1 MGKRLGPQT
10 VRLERP
16 VVVTA
21 AAAVAGKMEGEGPL
35 GECFDRIVQDAMFGE
50 DSWEKAE
57 SHFVRE
63 AMERAVQKSG
73 HTMGDMD
80 YIFCGD
86 LLNQCIGTTF
96 GIKDFSIPCFGVFGA
111 CSTMGETMSLGAM
124 LIDGGFAEQVLAGAS
139 SHFCS
144 AEKQFR
150 FPLPLGI
157 QRPPVSARTVTG
169 AGATVLSQKGEGP
182 VIREI
187 TTGKIVD
194 LGIKDANHM
203 GAAMAPAAAA
213 LIAAHLRETNRTPED
228 YDYIVT
234 GDLGRIGRNLAAE
247 LLAKEGFPMDER
259 YTDCGILVYD
269 PQKQDVH
276 AGGSG
281 CACSAVTFAGYFY
294 PKLRRGEIRRMLF
307 VPTGA
312 LLSTTSVQ
320 QGLSIPGIAHGL
332 VLESG
337 KGAD

>member
-10 VRLERP
+10 VRLEHP
-16 VVVTA
+16 VRIVSA
-21 AAAVAGKMEGEGPL
+21 AGVAGKLEGEGPL
-35 GECFDRIVQDAMFGE
+35 GEYFDRVVSNAMFGE

-57 SHFVRE
+57 SRFVRE

-73 HTMGDMD
+73 YAMEDMD
-80 YIFCGD
+80 YVFCGD

-96 GIKDFSIPCFGVFGA
+96 GIKDFSIPCFGLFGA
-111 CSTMGETMSLGAM
+111 CSTMGEAMSLGAM
-124 LIDGGFAEQVLAGAS
+124 LLDGGFAKQILAGAS

-169 AGATVLSQKGEGP
+169 AGAVVLSQKGEGP
-182 VIREI
+182 LIREV

-213 LIAAHLRETNRTPED
+213 LIAAHLRDTKRQVED

-234 GDLGRIGRNLAAE
+234 GDLGHIGRELAAE
-247 LLAKEGFPMDER
+247 LLEKEGFPMDER
-259 YTDCGILVYD
+259 YQDCGMMIFD
-269 PQKQDVH
+269 HTKQDVH

-281 CACSAVTFAGYFY
+281 CACSALTFAAYFY
-294 PKLRRGEIRRMLF
+294 PRLRRGEIRRMLF

-320 QGLSIPGIAHGL
+320 QGLSIPGIAHGV

-337 KGAD
+337 REE